1 MEKTKLQVTAEEIS
15 EELIRLKRENFAKVR
30 TFNAEEMLDHI
41 ERVLDQT
48 DLVVEGF
55 NYSAQMTAFEG
66 IALHTIQKIAQSL
79 ELVQYWIEFNNT
91 EDDDPLNL
99 KEQDDEL

>member
-1 MEKTKLQVTAEEIS
+1 
-15 EELIRLKRENFAKVR
+15 
-30 TFNAEEMLDHI
+30 
-41 ERVLDQT
+41 
-48 DLVVEGF
+48 
-55 NYSAQMTAFEG
+55 MTAFEG

>member
-48 DLVVEGF
+48 DLVVER
-55 NYSAQMTAFEG
+55 
-66 IALHTIQKIAQSL
+66 L
-79 ELVQYWIEFNNT
+79 
-91 EDDDPLNL
+91 
-99 KEQDDEL
+99 

>member
-1 MEKTKLQVTAEEIS
+1 
-15 EELIRLKRENFAKVR
+15 LK
-30 TFNAEEMLDHI
+30 
-41 ERVLDQT
+41 
-48 DLVVEGF
+48 GF

-91 EDDDPLNL
+91 EDDDPF
-99 KEQDDEL
+99 KSQRAR